1 MVKRHRLIRHVL
13 LDQIWHLN
21 MHLKAEDELIPLAQS
36 PPDEVLMLE
45 SHFFTFSIGHV
56 VFLYNKAMV
65 SSLENTLLLVHDAPL
80 DRLLLLHLLV
90 REWLDR
96 VHLRYVIIESQ

>member
-21 MHLKAEDELIPLAQS
+21 MHLKAEDELVLLAQS

-45 SHFFTFSIGHV
+45 SHFTFSIGHV
-56 VFLYNKAMV
+56 VFLYNKAML
-65 SSLENTLLLVHDAPL
+65 SSLENALLLVHDAPL
-80 DRLLLLHLLV
+80 DR
-90 REWLDR
+90 
-96 VHLRYVIIESQ
+96 